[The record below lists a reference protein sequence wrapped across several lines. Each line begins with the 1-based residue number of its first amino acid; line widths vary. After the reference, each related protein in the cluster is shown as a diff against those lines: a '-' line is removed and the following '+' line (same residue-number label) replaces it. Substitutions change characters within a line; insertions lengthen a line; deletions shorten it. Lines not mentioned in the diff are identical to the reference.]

1 MPHKNKGGTSMYS
14 NLGKKIMVIGK
25 ILGWMLLIAGTIV
38 WLVLLGN
45 DTDNARS
52 KIDNI
57 YGWLCLIA
65 GILGFLS
72 SWFVC
77 AFGQLV
83 DDVHVMREKATEA
96 KQE

>member
-1 MPHKNKGGTSMYS
+1 MYS

-25 ILGWMLLIAGTIV
+25 ILGWVLLIAGAIV

-45 DTDNARS
+45 DNGYVAS
-52 KIDNI
+52 EADNI

-65 GILGFLS
+65 GIFGLIS
-72 SWFVC
+72 SWFIC

-83 DDVHVMREKATEA
+83 DDVHVMHEKATEA